1 MLPVSVPEQRIL
13 ESSAILVAVA
23 ASAGMVAIGA
33 MQGFDEV
40 NLHNF
45 GLGVATTLV
54 GAYVLTRRPRHRE
67 GILLLGLGVLSALL
81 YLTRQIAVTSSSPS
95 DAWTG
100 WLGVWPTAIAIA
112 LTTIIVFVFPE
123 GRFLSKRWAVAG
135 GAIAALGVFVSAISM
150 LWPVEYTYMGITTP
164 FPFELPGRSIGESIF
179 KAVGHAS
186 YSLMI
191 GTWIVALIARWRA
204 SDAVVRR
211 QLLVLVIAV
220 AVSLIVLFAGLLIAD
235 RPWPGLIAI
244 SSLPL
249 VMGWCLERMSLGRV
263 IEEERAQGHL
273 EGLSP
278 REQEVLELIA
288 LGLSNNAIAER
299 LHLSIKTVEPAIS
312 SIFRKL
318 GLDDDSTSN
327 RRVQAVLAYWKR

>member
-1 MLPVSVPEQRIL
+1 MLRVSVPEQRIG

-23 ASAGMVAIGA
+23 ASAGMVAIGT
-33 MQGFDEV
+33 MQGYDEV

-45 GLGVATTLV
+45 GLGISTTLV

-67 GILLLGLGVLSALL
+67 GLLLLGLGVLSALL
-81 YLTRQIAVTSSSPS
+81 YLTRQIGLSSSSAS
-95 DAWTG
+95 DAWIG

-123 GRFLSKRWAVAG
+123 GRFLSRRWAIG
-135 GAIAALGVFVSAISM
+135 GTAVAALGVVCSVVSM
-150 LWPVEYTYMGITTP
+150 LWPVEYAYMGISTP
-164 FPFELPGRSIGESIF
+164 FPFDLPGRSAGESVWAAI
-179 KAVGHAS
+179 GHPA
-186 YSLMI
+186 YTLMSAL
-191 GTWIVALIARWRA
+191 WIVALVARWRA
-204 SDAVVRR
+204 SDSVVRR
-211 QLLVLVIAV
+211 QLLVLVVAV
-220 AVSLIVLFAGLLIAD
+220 AVCLTILFAGLLIAG

-244 SSLPL
+244 SCLPF

-263 IEEERAQGHL
+263 IEQERAEGHL

-299 LHLSIKTVEPAIS
+299 LHVSIKTVEPAIS

-318 GLDDDSTSN
+318 DLSDDSASN